1 MNGKNHSDQTRVM
14 RMRGDY
20 VLLRADSLRLLM
32 PQRDLSATEY
42 REQLPAA
49 TAAPGVFALVD
60 QQGGQQQ
67 VLALSEHLKPL
78 ERFPQDRFLL
88 TRFAGVGEGTTLAWN
103 EVQVLIDTE
112 LEFHALP
119 EVMQDEDGVI
129 DAYVEID
136 QELAFCTTAQRMLPE
151 VLAQAD

>member
-1 MNGKNHSDQTRVM
+1 MHAEKHNDQTRVM

-32 PQRDLSATEY
+32 PQRDLSGTEY
-42 REQLPAA
+42 REQLPTA
-49 TAAPGVFALVD
+49 TAVPGIFALAD
-60 QQGGQQQ
+60 AQGGHQQ
-67 VLALSEHLKPL
+67 VLALSEQLRPL
-78 ERFPQDRFLL
+78 NHFPQDRVLL
-88 TRFAGVGEGTTLAWN
+88 TRFAAAGQGSALAWN
-103 EVQVLIDTE
+103 EVRVLIDTE

-119 EVMQDEDGVI
+119 EVMQGRDGMI

-136 QELAFCTTAQRMLPE
+136 HELAFCTTAQRLLPE

>member
-1 MNGKNHSDQTRVM
+1 MNGNKHKDQTRVM

-32 PQRDLSATEY
+32 PQRDLVATEY

-49 TAAPGVFALVD
+49 TAAAGIFALD
-60 QQGGQQQ
+60 DDHGGRRQ
-67 VLALSEHLKPL
+67 VLALSVQLKPL
-78 ERFPQDRFLL
+78 DRFPQDRFLL
-88 TRFAGVGEGTTLAWN
+88 TRFAGSGLGATLAWN
-103 EVQVLIDTE
+103 EVRVLIDTE

-119 EVMQDEDGVI
+119 EVMQGGDGVI

-151 VLAQAD
+151 VLAHAD